1 MIRATLLLWVHS
13 CSRMSQLKCMYHT
26 LESGVKNYYF
36 FTFNT
41 IIVGAISLPRTCL
54 EDVEI
59 DGKVIPKGSFII
71 PHIYSA
77 HHDTRVWQKPD
88 EFRPERFIDKDRH
101 IIKHKAFYP
110 FSIGKGLKCLFTGNR
125 EWLFFV
131 APKNDVW
138 RIYLP
143 FCQIDQCL

>member
-1 MIRATLLLWVHS
+1 
-13 CSRMSQLKCMYHT
+13 MSQLKCMYHT
-26 LESGVKNYYF
+26 LESGLKIITF

-41 IIVGAISLPRTCL
+41 IFVGAISLPRTCL

-77 HHDTRVWQKPD
+77 HHDTRFWQKPD

-110 FSIGKGLKCLFTGNR
+110 FSIGKGLKSLCLLVMECINFS
-125 EWLFFV
+125 FV
-131 APKNDVW
+131 APKNDIW

-143 FCQIDQCL
+143 FCQIDQCF

>member
-1 MIRATLLLWVHS
+1 MIRATLLLRVHVTTKVHA
-13 CSRMSQLKCMYHT
+13 CIILKWC
-26 LESGVKNYYF
+26 ENYYFF

-41 IIVGAISLPRTCL
+41 IFVGAISLPRTCL

-77 HHDTRVWQKPD
+77 HHDTRVWLKPD

-110 FSIGKGLKCLFTGNR
+110 FSIGKGLKRLFTSNR
-125 EWLFFV
+125 V
-131 APKNDVW
+131 
-138 RIYLP
+138 
-143 FCQIDQCL
+143 